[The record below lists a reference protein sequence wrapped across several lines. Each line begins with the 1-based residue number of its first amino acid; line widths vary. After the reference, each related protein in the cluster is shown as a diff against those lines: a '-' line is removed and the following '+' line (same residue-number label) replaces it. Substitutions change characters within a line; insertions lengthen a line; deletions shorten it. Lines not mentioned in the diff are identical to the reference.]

1 MELVVENRICKKLGS
16 NPIQAKKFFSV
27 YLGNINCFHYKSSVS
42 NFDSFFSLFQG
53 ENSNTQPPPAGAVAT
68 VPYYTQGAPVGIV
81 TRPQVMIP
89 VSGQPP
95 FHAGTRPTIV
105 HSTQVP
111 AQVQWQPAQ
120 VQYQEVRQAAFQ
132 PVMHYGAV
140 PQSTTGSPAPA
151 AYGVPTATG
160 VHFVRGVKDAQ
171 GQG

>member
-1 MELVVENRICKKLGS
+1 MQNLQNILVILVVSIT
-16 NPIQAKKFFSV
+16 NPVSV
-27 YLGNINCFHYKSSVS
+27 ILIP
-42 NFDSFFSLFQG
+42 FFSLFQG

-140 PQSTTGSPAPA
+140 PQSTTGSPAPV